1 MAAATNTLT
10 VGTGLF
16 QILLAYEE
24 LAYLLH
30 LLGVEPAV
38 GVEDSALAGLP
49 AEQVKLAL
57 AVAGRGLRAR
67 RLVRDDANGQ
77 PAVQN
82 ELLAVVGTVGFPER
96 IATVYYWAA
105 GEELPAA
112 CYGYVRSGHAVLHQ
126 RPGPDLHEFTVY
138 STAAELIGALLRF
151 CEATNTASTGA
162 GVLHLPLPILAE
174 MRRQAGEPAAAGALA
189 LLPDQAQ
196 RPMAER
202 FLQTL
207 AAGPR
212 VTSFTTLRSSGPA
225 GVDTREFTFLQQNG
239 AGWLL
244 SPGAD
249 GTQIMDVRAG
259 DAAAVQALL
268 TAALAD

>member
-1 MAAATNTLT
+1 MVAATNIPTS
-10 VGTGLF
+10 GSGLF
-16 QILLAYEE
+16 QVLLAYEE

-30 LLGVEPAV
+30 LLRVEPAV
-38 GVEDSALAGLP
+38 GVEDNALAGLP

-77 PAVQN
+77 PAIQN
-82 ELLAVVGTVGFPER
+82 ELLAALGTVGFPER
-96 IATVYYWAA
+96 MATVYHWAA

-138 STAAELIGALLRF
+138 GTPGDLVGVLLRF
-151 CEATNTASTGA
+151 SEATSTASTGVE
-162 GVLHLPLPILAE
+162 VLHLPVPILTE
-174 MRRQAGEPAAAGALA
+174 MRRHAGQPAAAGALA

-196 RPMAER
+196 RSVAAR
-202 FLQTL
+202 FLETL
-207 AAGPR
+207 AAWPR
-212 VTSFTTLRSSGPA
+212 VTAFTTLRSGGPA
-225 GVDTREFTFLQQNG
+225 GVDTREFTFLQQDG
-239 AGWLL
+239 VGWLL
-244 SPGAD
+244 LPGVD
-249 GTQIMDVRAG
+249 RTQVMDIQAG
-259 DAAAVQALL
+259 GAAAVQALL

>member
-1 MAAATNTLT
+1 MAAATNIPTS
-10 VGTGLF
+10 GSGLF
-16 QILLAYEE
+16 QVLLAYEE

-30 LLGVEPAV
+30 LLRVEPAV
-38 GVEDSALAGLP
+38 GVEDNALAGLP

-67 RLVRDDANGQ
+67 KLVRDDNNGQ

-82 ELLAVVGTVGFPER
+82 ELLAAIGTVGFPER
-96 IATVYYWAA
+96 IATVYHWAA

-126 RPGPDLHEFTVY
+126 RPSPNLHEFTVY
-138 STAAELIGALLRF
+138 NTPDELIGALLRF
-151 CEATNTASTGA
+151 CEATNTTSIGA
-162 GVLHLPLPILAE
+162 GVLHLPVPVLAE
-174 MRRQAGEPAAAGALA
+174 MRRQAGQPAAAGALA

-196 RPMAER
+196 RPLAER

-207 AAGPR
+207 AARPR

-225 GVDTREFTFLQQNG
+225 GVDTREFTFLQQDG
-239 AGWLL
+239 VGWLL
-244 SPGAD
+244 LPGA
-249 GTQIMDVRAG
+249 GGAEVMDIQAG

-268 TAALAD
+268 TTALAD